1 MKRLTRE
8 FFERNAESVAQDLL
22 GRSLFLNPF
31 SKKDMKEVFGEILF
45 GKGPELQK
53 RIKIAEVG
61 AYEGATDYSPD
72 AIRDTPGIIFVY
84 KKFGQDILG
93 ISTDRKNKS

>member
-1 MKRLTRE
+1 MQLRL
-8 FFERNAESVAQDLL
+8 SI
-22 GRSLFLNPF
+22 
-31 SKKDMKEVFGEILF
+31 GEILF

-84 KKFGQDILG
+84 KKNQGKKKGESLYRAPLAQPQGFVILN
-93 ISTDRKNKS
+93 SS